1 MSARLRMAV
10 MSFTKS
16 SSTEGLDEFVSGC
29 PGIGEESRTTYKAQP
44 HSGSLHADRCT
55 AHINIASTDMHIRA
69 AYDNHLFSCD
79 VLGPFSSA
87 QEVLYLGNEITMRYT
102 LNWPA
107 EELTSSLV
115 MIIRRDS
122 MLKIMADS
130 RINIDDGEG
139 VGIWNSRCSF
149 RL

>member
-1 MSARLRMAV
+1 
-10 MSFTKS
+10 
-16 SSTEGLDEFVSGC
+16 
-29 PGIGEESRTTYKAQP
+29 
-44 HSGSLHADRCT
+44 
-55 AHINIASTDMHIRA
+55 
-69 AYDNHLFSCD
+69 
-79 VLGPFSSA
+79 
-87 QEVLYLGNEITMRYT
+87 MRYT

-139 VGIWNSRCSF
+139 VGIWEQPMLIQALGCITQLIQR
-149 RL
+149 